1 MKSAYLY
8 VRVSTDEQ
16 KRKGYSLPEQEDR
29 LLKYCKYYDIEVK
42 GIYREDFSAKN
53 FNRPEWNRLFSEI
66 KKKSSGEDKNI
77 LFIKWDRFSRNI
89 EYAYE
94 MIGKLR
100 RYKTTAKAID
110 QPIDFSVPESTVM
123 LAVYLAVPEAENTRR
138 AQNTSN
144 GIRRA
149 KLMGRY
155 PSKAP
160 LGFINLTS
168 MDGKKGIAPKE
179 PEAEIIKWAFYQ
191 VAKNDHK
198 ITEIIKIAN
207 DKGLICS
214 RSHFFRILHNPV
226 YCGLI
231 PVKLDSSEEQMVKGL
246 HEPLIA
252 ESLFNQVQSV
262 INTKRR
268 TTAKRNDLQ
277 SLFFLRGFLTC
288 PVCDRK
294 LSGSVSKGRS
304 KKYPYYH
311 CHYGCKT
318 RIDAVFLNDCYQNKL
333 QQLILSNN
341 TIELFKNILEDQNI
355 KTQKAS
361 YLYAQKVLER
371 KIKEEGVTLSRG
383 RKLFIAGILK
393 IDDYNELKKE
403 NQVSTKNL
411 KKEACDIVVKLKAI
425 DKKNQVEE
433 KALVEIFQR
442 FSEFDVSDKRHLVNL
457 IPPTD
462 IDFKTGALSLNVNQ
476 AFLKILSKKSNR
488 KTNKKNELH

>member
-42 GIYREDFSAKN
+42 GIYREDYSAKN

-66 KKKSSGEDKNI
+66 KKKSSREDKNI
-77 LFIKWDRFSRNI
+77 LFIKWDRFSRNV

-100 RYKTTAKAID
+100 KYNTTAKAID

-138 AQNTSN
+138 AQNTAN

-149 KLMGRY
+149 KLMGRH

-160 LGFINLTS
+160 LGFINLTLT
-168 MDGKKGIAPKE
+168 DGKKGIAPKE
-179 PEAEIIKWAFYQ
+179 PEAEIIKWAFNQ

-198 ITEIIKIAN
+198 ISEIIKIVN
-207 DKGLICS
+207 DKGLVCS

-231 PVKLDSSEEQMVKGL
+231 PVTLDSGEEHMVKAL
-246 HEPLIA
+246 HEPLIS
-252 ESLFNQVQSV
+252 ESLFNQIQSV
-262 INTKRR
+262 INTRRKTTSKRD
-268 TTAKRNDLQ
+268 DLQ
-277 SLFFLRGFLTC
+277 SMFFLRGFLTC
-288 PVCDRK
+288 PGCNRK
-294 LSGSVSKGRS
+294 LSGSMSKGRS
-304 KKYPYYH
+304 KTYPYYH
-311 CHYGCKT
+311 CHNGCKT
-318 RIDAVFLNDCYQNKL
+318 RINAFFLNDCYQNKL
-333 QQLILSNN
+333 QQLILSSSA
-341 TIELFKNILEDQNI
+341 IKLFKDILEDWNVR
-355 KTQKAS
+355 TQKAS
-361 YLYAQKVLER
+361 YLYSQKVLER
-371 KIKEEGVTLSRG
+371 KINEEELTLSRG

-403 NQVSTKNL
+403 NKVSNKNL
-411 KKEACDIVVKLKAI
+411 KKEASDITVKLKAI
-425 DKKNQVEE
+425 DRKNQIEE
-433 KALVEIFQR
+433 KSLVEIFQR
-442 FSEFDVSDKRHLVNL
+442 FSEFETSDKRHLVNL
-457 IPPTD
+457 IPPTE
-462 IDFKTGALSLNVNQ
+462 INFKTGDLSLDLNQ
-476 AFLKILSKKSNR
+476 AFLKILSKKRNR
-488 KTNKKNELH
+488 KNNGKNEFH

>member
-77 LFIKWDRFSRNI
+77 LFIKWDRFSRNV
-89 EYAYE
+89 ECAYE

-100 RYKTTAKAID
+100 KYKTTAKAID

-138 AQNTSN
+138 SQNTAN

-149 KLMGRY
+149 KLMGRH

-160 LGFINLTS
+160 LGFINLTLT
-168 MDGKKGIAPKE
+168 DGKKGIAPKE

-198 ITEIIKIAN
+198 ISEIIKIVN
-207 DKGLICS
+207 DKGLVCS

-231 PVKLDSSEEQMVKGL
+231 PVTLDSGEEGVVKAL
-246 HEPLIA
+246 HEPLIS
-252 ESLFNQVQSV
+252 ESLFNQIQSV
-262 INTKRR
+262 INTRR
-268 TTAKRNDLQ
+268 KTTAKRYDLQ
-277 SLFFLRGFLTC
+277 SMFFLRGFLTC
-288 PVCDRK
+288 PGCDRK
-294 LSGSVSKGRS
+294 LGGSVSKGRS

-311 CHYGCKT
+311 CHNGCRT
-318 RIDAVFLNDCYQNKL
+318 RINAEFLNDCYENKL
-333 QQLILSNN
+333 KQWILSNN
-341 TIELFKNILEDQNI
+341 AIELFKDILEDRNI

-371 KIKEEGVTLSRG
+371 KINEEELTLSRG

-393 IDDYNELKKE
+393 IDDYNELKNE

-411 KKEACDIVVKLKAI
+411 KKEARDIVVKLKAI
-425 DKKNQVEE
+425 DRKNQIEE

-462 IDFKTGALSLNVNQ
+462 IDFKTGALSLSLNQ
-476 AFLKILSKKSNR
+476 AFFKILSKKSNR
-488 KTNKKNELH
+488 KTNKKNEFH

>member
-29 LLKYCKYYDIEVK
+29 LLKYCKYNNIEVK
-42 GIYREDFSAKN
+42 GIYREDYSAKN
-53 FNRPEWNRLFSEI
+53 FNRPEWKELFSEI

-77 LFIKWDRFSRNI
+77 LFIKWDRFSRNV

-100 RYKTTAKAID
+100 KYKTIAMAID

-138 AQNTSN
+138 AQNTAN

-155 PSKAP
+155 PNKAP
-160 LGFINLTS
+160 IGFINLTL
-168 MDGKKGIAPKE
+168 MDGKKTIAPKE
-179 PEAEIIKWAFYQ
+179 PEADIIKWSFHQ
-191 VAKNDHK
+191 VAQNDHK
-198 ITEIIKIAN
+198 ISEIMIMAN
-207 DKGLICS
+207 EKGLICS
-214 RSHFFRILHNPV
+214 RSHFFRILRNPV

-231 PVKLDSSEEQMVKGL
+231 SVKLNSSEEQMIKGL
-246 HEPLIA
+246 HESLIS
-252 ESLFNQVQSV
+252 ESLFYQVQSI
-262 INTKRR
+262 INTKRK
-268 TTAKRNDLQ
+268 TTSKKDDLKE
-277 SLFFLRGFLTC
+277 LFFLRGFLTC

-294 LSGSVSKGRS
+294 LSGSIAQGSS

-311 CHYGCKT
+311 CHDRCRT
-318 RIDAVFLNDCYQNKL
+318 RINAVFLNDCYQNKL

-341 TIELFKNILEDQNI
+341 TIDLFKCILQDQNI
-355 KTQKAS
+355 KTLKAS
-361 YLYAQKVLER
+361 YLYNQNLIER
-371 KIKEEGVTLSRG
+371 KIKEEGQVLSRG
-383 RKLFIAGILK
+383 RKLFLAGVLK

-403 NQVSTKNL
+403 NQVNIRHL
-411 KKEACDIVVKLKAI
+411 KKEARDIFLKLKAI
-425 DKKNQVEE
+425 DKKDQIED
-433 KALVEIFQR
+433 KEIIEVFR
-442 FSEFDVSDKRHLVNL
+442 KFSEFDTSDKKSLVSL
-457 IPPTD
+457 IPPVD
-462 IDFKTGALSLNVNQ
+462 IDYKTGDLSLDLNQ

-488 KTNKKNELH
+488 KTNKKNEFY

>member
-42 GIYREDFSAKN
+42 GIYREDYSAKN

-77 LFIKWDRFSRNI
+77 LFIKWDRFSRNV

-100 RYKTTAKAID
+100 KYKTTAKAID

-123 LAVYLAVPEAENTRR
+123 LAVYLAVPEAENARR
-138 AQNTSN
+138 AQNTAN

-149 KLMGRY
+149 KLMGRH

-160 LGFINLTS
+160 LGFINLTM

-198 ITEIIKIAN
+198 ISKIINIVN
-207 DKGLICS
+207 DKGLVCS

-231 PVKLDSSEEQMVKGL
+231 PVTLDSGNEGVVKAL
-246 HEPLIA
+246 HEPLIS

-262 INTKRR
+262 INTRR
-268 TTAKRNDLQ
+268 RITAKKDDLQ
-277 SLFFLRGFLTC
+277 SLFFLRSFLIC
-288 PVCDRK
+288 PVCNRK

-304 KKYPYYH
+304 KNYPYYH
-311 CHYGCKT
+311 CHNGCRT
-318 RIDAVFLNDCYQNKL
+318 RINALFLNDCYYKKL
-333 QQLILSNN
+333 RQLMLSKNAV
-341 TIELFKNILEDQNI
+341 ELFKKVLEDQNI

-361 YLYAQKVLER
+361 YLCTQKVLER
-371 KIKEEGVTLSRG
+371 KINEEELALSRG

-393 IDDYNELKKE
+393 IDDYNQLRKE
-403 NQVSTKNL
+403 SQVSTKNL
-411 KKEACDIVVKLKAI
+411 KKEVHDIAVKLKDI
-425 DKKNQVEE
+425 DRKNQIEE

-442 FSEFDVSDKRHLVNL
+442 FSEFEASDKRHLLNL
-457 IPPTD
+457 IPPTE
-462 IDFKTGALSLNVNQ
+462 INFKTGDLSLGLNQ
-476 AFLKILSKKSNR
+476 AFLKILSKKRNR
-488 KTNKKNELH
+488 KNNRNNEFH

>member
-1 MKSAYLY
+1 METAYLY

-16 KRKGYSLPEQEDR
+16 KRKGYSLPEQEER
-29 LLKYCKYYDIEVK
+29 LLKYCKYFNIKVK

-53 FNRPEWNRLFSEI
+53 FNRPEWNQLFSEI

-77 LFIKWDRFSRNI
+77 LFIKWDRFSRNV

-100 RYKTTAKAID
+100 KYKTTAKAID
-110 QPIDFSVPESTVM
+110 QPIDLSVPESTVM

-138 AQNTSN
+138 AQNTAN
-144 GIRRA
+144 GMQRA
-149 KLMGRY
+149 KLTGRY
-155 PSKAP
+155 LGKAP
-160 LGFINLTS
+160 LGFINLTL
-168 MDGKKGIAPKE
+168 MNGKKAIAPKE
-179 PEAEIIKWAFYQ
+179 PEAEIIKWAFYH
-191 VAKNDHK
+191 VAQNDHK
-198 ITEIIKIAN
+198 ISEIRKIAN
-207 DKGLICS
+207 NKGLLCS

-231 PVKLDSSEEQMVKGL
+231 PVKLNSSEKQMIKGL
-246 HEPLIA
+246 HEPLIT
-252 ESLFNQVQSV
+252 ESLFHQVQSI
-262 INTKRR
+262 INTKRK
-268 TTAKRNDLQ
+268 TTAKRDDLQ
-277 SLFFLRGFLTC
+277 SLFFLRGSLTC
-288 PVCDRK
+288 PVCNRK
-294 LSGSVSKGRS
+294 LVGSISKGRS

-311 CHYGCKT
+311 CRDGCRT
-318 RIDAVFLNDCYQNKL
+318 RIDASFLNDCYQNKL

-361 YLYAQKVLER
+361 YLYAQKGLER
-371 KIKEEGVTLSRG
+371 KINDEELTLSRG

-403 NQVSTKNL
+403 NQVSTQNL
-411 KKEACDIVVKLKAI
+411 KKEVIDIAAKLKAI
-425 DKKNQVEE
+425 DKKNQIEE

-442 FSEFDVSDKRHLVNL
+442 FSEFDASDKRHLVNL

-462 IDFKTGALSLNVNQ
+462 IDFKTGTLSLDLNQ

-488 KTNKKNELH
+488 KTNKKNEFH